1 MGIQGHDIKAESR
14 AERLSKPEASINVKQ
29 PIRIPSDEIREVASG
44 DAIIALRNVVSC
56 PDKRDGQQTRSWTHR
71 GIIRQVSRDYPPS
84 EESCLSIKA
93 DSRRHCS
100 SHQHPS
106 IRFPERPSAPSP
118 LALENLAVVLTPSA

>member
-84 EESCLSIKA
+84 IAGLSAK
-93 DSRRHCS
+93 
-100 SHQHPS
+100 
-106 IRFPERPSAPSP
+106 
-118 LALENLAVVLTPSA
+118 